1 MLSRTQLNELANEHD
16 ETFVW
21 MIGGL
26 LLMCAAVI
34 AHGTISQC
42 VCVCDYLYDNR
53 SLITRII
60 DTLVSLF
67 DAHARTHSAGHTQT
81 QRDNERWPQT
91 FPCVI
96 LEQCNLLNV
105 LCLLCSPPS
114 HRSVHPA
121 CEGLFLY
128 LSLSVSLYPSS
139 SSLVSQPA
147 PGWLAT
153 FTLT

>member
-1 MLSRTQLNELANEHD
+1 MDDR
-16 ETFVW
+16 W
-21 MIGGL
+21 
-26 LLMCAAVI
+26 AVVDVRGSDSSW
-34 AHGTISQC
+34 HYKPVC

-128 LSLSVSLYPSS
+128 LSLCLTLSIFFLLSLSACPW
-139 SSLVSQPA
+139 LVGNFHFDIISEREEA
-147 PGWLAT
+147 GSRR
-153 FTLT
+153 